1 MAKDYVIYI
10 STHAVQLICGS
21 SDKEDMIKISDFD
34 EIELQE
40 GAMIN
45 GVIMDEGFVT
55 EALIQIKNKGV
66 KKARIVI
73 DSGQVLL
80 RNLVVPMVSNKE
92 LMKFTIDELSNI
104 NESYEDLVYDYG
116 VLRDQFIDGE
126 QKKGEILC
134 CGIERKLLTSYV
146 ELFQSVG
153 IKLKSIDVSV
163 NVLQKFAQELGELA
177 GKTYIVSVL
186 DANNV
191 TSYLFENNCYTF
203 SNRARLFS
211 ERGTEAFQN
220 EMVSSISQLI
230 QFNKAKHST
239 YTIQNAY
246 FCGLNSDEEI
256 GVYNS
261 IMKSLKISAQKFP
274 NSSIICQTSYDQPT
288 AFELHKYVLPVGCLI
303 RK

>member
-10 STHAVQLICGS
+10 STHAVQVICGS
-21 SDKEDMIKISDFD
+21 SDKEDMIKIFNFD

-45 GVIMDEGFVT
+45 GVIMDDSLVT

-66 KKARIVI
+66 KKARLVI
-73 DSGQVLL
+73 DSGQILL
-80 RNLVVPMVSNKE
+80 RNLVVPFVSKKE
-92 LMKFTIDELSNI
+92 LMKYTIDELSNI
-104 NESYEDLVYDYG
+104 NESYEDLIYDYG
-116 VLRDQFIDGE
+116 VLRNCYVDGE
-126 QKKGEILC
+126 QSKGEILC
-134 CGIERKLLTSYV
+134 CGIERKLLSSYI
-146 ELFQSVG
+146 EIFHSAG
-153 IKLKSIDVSV
+153 IKLKSIDIAV
-163 NVLQKFAQELGELA
+163 NVLQKFAQELSELD

-191 TSYLFENNCYTF
+191 TSYLFENNCYAF

-230 QFNKAKHST
+230 QFSKAKHST
-239 YTIQNAY
+239 YTIENAY
-246 FCGLNSDEEI
+246 FCGLNNDEET

-261 IMKSLKISAQKFP
+261 IMRNLKISAEKFP
-274 NSSIICQTSYDQPT
+274 NSSIVCQTNYDQST
-288 AFELHKYVLPVGCLI
+288 LFELHNYVLPVGCLI